1 MVRIPAPQEDGPAAF
16 PVQRRITSSTHRND
30 GWFHEQFKIS
40 FTRPGLSDD
49 DKVLEL
55 GPDLVLESVRI
66 RWGRDSLFQAPMR
79 RTLTFTAWMGTDRL
93 ELWNWRVLRVV
104 CRVGTREYFTGQ
116 IDTIRRVGPD
126 LIEFSA
132 TESPRWADRVRGFPS
147 FDATDVDG
155 AREEARSRGFRLA
168 NLPIAVYPRPSYGP
182 QVITDGKS
190 QYQITFDQLLRIAVA
205 PYPGSFVQYLP
216 SGLVG
221 CTMAANDAA
230 TVRELHS
237 DAVIIDDNWAIRYDD
252 TPFRVAMQ
260 SDNAWIQGP
269 KRITSYFHDE
279 AVRSQHVKVNSFMS
293 WGNFQRLDNGITF
306 GIYNES
312 GDRVADD
319 PRPRVN
325 SYYRFADVIRGQTT
339 SPRKITF
346 LDTLIEETTSARAYF
361 YTWEEHA
368 NFQVVEDVPD
378 RGPWRII
385 GGTLTIAHG
394 KTTHETTA
402 VWARS
407 HPTYGYPNAS
417 DVSINSNNTG
427 RADMFIGMA

>member
-1 MVRIPAPQEDGPAAF
+1 MVAIPAPQEDGPAPF
-16 PVQRRITSSTHRND
+16 PVTRRITSSTHRNN
-30 GWFHEQFKIS
+30 GWFREQFEIS
-40 FTRPGLSDD
+40 FTRPGLSDSEP
-49 DKVLEL
+49 VIEL
-55 GPDLVLESVRI
+55 RHDLVLESVRI

-79 RTLTFTAWMGTDRL
+79 RTMTFTAWMGTDRL

-104 CRVGTREYFTGQ
+104 GRVGTTEYFTGQ

-132 TESPRWADRVRGFPS
+132 TESPRWSDALRSHGTVRP
-147 FDATDVDG
+147 TDVDE
-155 AREEARSRGFRLA
+155 AREQVRKLGLRLDR
-168 NLPIAVYPRPSYGP
+168 LPIAVYPRPYYGP

-190 QYQITFDQLLRIAVA
+190 EYQITVDQLLRIAVA

-221 CTMAANDAA
+221 CTMAAND
-230 TVRELHS
+230 TPQVRVLHW
-237 DAVIIDDNWAIRYDD
+237 DAVIIDENWEIRYDD

-260 SDNAWIQGP
+260 SDNAWIQGA

-279 AVRSQHVKVNSFMS
+279 AVRSQHAKVNSFMS

-306 GIYNES
+306 GLYNES
-312 GDRVADD
+312 GGLVKDD
-319 PRPRVN
+319 PRPRLN

-346 LDTLIEETTSARAYF
+346 LDTLIEETSSARAYF
-361 YTWEEHA
+361 YTWEEHE
-368 NFQVVEDVPD
+368 NFQVYEDVPD
-378 RGPWRII
+378 GGPWRII

-394 KTTHETTA
+394 KTKHETTA

-407 HPTYGYPNAS
+407 HPKYGYPTAR
-417 DVSINSNNTG
+417 DVSISNDSDG
-427 RADMFIGMA
+427 RADRFIRLA